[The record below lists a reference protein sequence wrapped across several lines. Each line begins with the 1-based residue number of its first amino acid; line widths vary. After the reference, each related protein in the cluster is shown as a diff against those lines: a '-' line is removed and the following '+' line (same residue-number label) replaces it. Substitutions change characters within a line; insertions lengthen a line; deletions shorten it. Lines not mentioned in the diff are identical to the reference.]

1 MPIGV
6 AGVRFCE
13 SAPTGFDRPLEIS
26 PLEAI
31 SGPPFSGRN
40 PGTEYGPTLLVD
52 LVLFCGPSRS
62 SGPRK
67 EAARGSPPNCIST
80 GSRDMALKLASRGP
94 RFLG

>member
-40 PGTEYGPTLLVD
+40 PGTEYGPTLLAPGIAAVGRASKCASTAFQD
-52 LVLFCGPSRS
+52 RHS
-62 SGPRK
+62 SNG
-67 EAARGSPPNCIST
+67 
-80 GSRDMALKLASRGP
+80 L
-94 RFLG
+94 

>member
-40 PGTEYGPTLLVD
+40 PGTEYGPTLLVPD
-52 LVLFCGPSRS
+52 FAHLCRVRAKVASEAAEFARRLRANGGRPEI
-62 SGPRK
+62 SGP
-67 EAARGSPPNCIST
+67 
-80 GSRDMALKLASRGP
+80 AS
-94 RFLG
+94 

>member
-40 PGTEYGPTLLVD
+40 PGTEYGPTLL
-52 LVLFCGPSRS
+52 
-62 SGPRK
+62 GPRIRHVRDRSK
-67 EAARGSPPNCIST
+67 GRVIPNWAEGVNQRST
-80 GSRDMALKLASRGP
+80 PRPKTGP
-94 RFLG
+94 